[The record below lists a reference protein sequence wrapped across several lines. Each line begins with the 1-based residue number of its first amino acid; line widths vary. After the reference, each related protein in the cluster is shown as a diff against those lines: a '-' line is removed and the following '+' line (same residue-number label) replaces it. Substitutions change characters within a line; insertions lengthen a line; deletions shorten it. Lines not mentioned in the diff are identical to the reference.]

1 MGLKIIFFGSSDYA
15 IVKVTILFEKFN
27 VGWVFFYKF
36 FRKKEVF
43 PTMRSKNSNCHP
55 RFNFVKVAVK
65 VLCGKWKINV
75 NKTVECAVEVSI
87 SCLGAIS
94 FVNYMRP
101 IIIRKSTLKAIDIV

>member
-15 IVKVTILFEKFN
+15 IVKVAILFEKFI
-27 VGWVFFYKF
+27 VGWVWFFKF
-36 FRKKEVF
+36 FREEEVF
-43 PTMRSKNSNCHP
+43 PTTRSKNSNRHP

-75 NKTVECAVEVSI
+75 NKTVECAVKVSI

-94 FVNYMRP
+94 FVDYMRP
-101 IIIRKSTLKAIDIV
+101 IVIRKSALEAIDIV